1 VVINIADKKIGKVTH
16 YYDKIGV
23 AVIDLTQGLKV
34 GDNIKF
40 VHKDNEFTQAV
51 DSLQIDHK
59 SVKSVKK
66 GDSLGLKVDQPV
78 KTGAEVYKIS

>member
-1 VVINIADKKIGKVTH
+1 MIHIADKKIGKVTH

-40 VHKDNEFTQAV
+40 VHKDNEFTQTV

-59 SVKSVKK
+59 PVKSAKK
-66 GDSLGLKVDQPV
+66 GDSLGLKVDQALKP
-78 KTGAEVYKIS
+78 GAEIYKIS